1 MDSRPINEQI
11 RESKLIV
18 ITSDGTKL
26 GEMTRQEALNKANEA
41 DLDLVLIAP
50 GSENRSGVA
59 KIIDYG
65 KFLYELKAKEKASK
79 KNQSVSKTKEIKV
92 RPQIGI
98 HDLTWRAKN
107 AIEWLKEG
115 NVVKFKIQAFGR
127 IGTKQEIIEET
138 YNKFVELIGD
148 AGKVITPLKK
158 LSPVLY
164 EASIVKNK

>member
-98 HDLTWRAKN
+98 HDLT
-107 AIEWLKEG
+107 
-115 NVVKFKIQAFGR
+115 
-127 IGTKQEIIEET
+127 
-138 YNKFVELIGD
+138 
-148 AGKVITPLKK
+148 
-158 LSPVLY
+158 
-164 EASIVKNK
+164 